1 MDGSETRQYGDEVR
15 RLKLGDLILCQRLV
29 NGEWTTF
36 WTTDGNN
43 GRAEGESGFACR
55 VMQRKLAGLPVLRE
69 RVGDA

>member
-1 MDGSETRQYGDEVR
+1 MDGSETRQYGEEVR

-29 NGEWTTF
+29 KGEWTTF
-36 WTTDGNN
+36 YETDIADDNSE
-43 GRAEGESGFACR
+43 ALSAFACR